1 MFLVC
6 QFWKWWSHKDKV
18 LHSRG
23 NHSVRSSIWREVV
36 QKIVFDFI
44 KCSIWPVIFR
54 SMTAIFMVMYRQLVH
69 FWIKMFVRACYTT
82 TCGIFLLNKSI
93 PVKHFTCQ
101 VLDEIEFDK
110 LQVFCYRFSFQI
122 LHNKVFWDRNR
133 YKLSHNKA
141 DSFFMDPF
149 VDLPELNTPLNFLF
163 FLTNSVG
170 SHHCN
175 DVVVYSTVQKCKNTH
190 FFLFYVQLDRFCC
203 NSFKWSW
210 ATVLQTFWRSF

>member
-23 NHSVRSSIWREVV
+23 NRSVEWEVV

-54 SMTAIFMVMYRQLVH
+54 SMTAVFMVMYRQLVN
-69 FWIKMFVRACYTT
+69 FWIKMFVRACYIT
-82 TCGIFLLNKSI
+82 TCGIFLLTKSI
-93 PVKHFTCQ
+93 TVKHFTCQ

-122 LHNKVFWDRNR
+122 LHNKVFWDCSVTNCHTI
-133 YKLSHNKA
+133 KLIH
-141 DSFFMDPF
+141 FFMDPF

-175 DVVVYSTVQKCKNTH
+175 DVAVYSTVQKCKNTH
-190 FFLFYVQLDRFCC
+190 FFLFYVQLDRGLTIL
-203 NSFKWSW
+203 STIQ
-210 ATVLQTFWRSF
+210 A